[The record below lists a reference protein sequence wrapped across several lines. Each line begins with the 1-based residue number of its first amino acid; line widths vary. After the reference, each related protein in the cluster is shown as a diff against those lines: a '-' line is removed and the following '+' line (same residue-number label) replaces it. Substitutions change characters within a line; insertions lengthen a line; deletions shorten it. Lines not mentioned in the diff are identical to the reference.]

1 MFEDANKAAPPI
13 STIRGLHRTGSIRT
27 GRSKEVGMTDRGLDE
42 PVPDA
47 VEQSQEVVP
56 AADDADEADEA
67 ELLQVI
73 PLEAD
78 PADAAEQAREV
89 ELGEDDYR

>member
-1 MFEDANKAAPPI
+1 
-13 STIRGLHRTGSIRT
+13 
-27 GRSKEVGMTDRGLDE
+27 MTDRGLDE

>member
-1 MFEDANKAAPPI
+1 
-13 STIRGLHRTGSIRT
+13 
-27 GRSKEVGMTDRGLDE
+27 MTDRGLDE
-42 PVPDA
+42 PVADA
-47 VEQSQEVVP
+47 VEQSQEAVP
-56 AADDADEADEA
+56 RAEETDEAD
-67 ELLQVI
+67 LLGAM

>member
-1 MFEDANKAAPPI
+1 MFEHVDKVAWLVSTGPPQ
-13 STIRGLHRTGSIRT
+13 HRAQSPQGIQR
-27 GRSKEVGMTDRGLDE
+27 RLGMTDRHLDE
-42 PVPDA
+42 PVPDV
-47 VEQSQEVVP
+47 VEQSQEVEP
-56 AADDADEADEA
+56 RADDTDEADDVD
-67 ELLQVI
+67 LLKVV

>member
-1 MFEDANKAAPPI
+1 
-13 STIRGLHRTGSIRT
+13 
-27 GRSKEVGMTDRGLDE
+27 MTDRGLDE
-42 PVPDA
+42 PVPDS

-56 AADDADEADEA
+56 GADDADQADEA
-67 ELLQVI
+67 ELLQVV

>member
-1 MFEDANKAAPPI
+1 V
-13 STIRGLHRTGSIRT
+13 GLP
-27 GRSKEVGMTDRGLDE
+27 DRGLDE

-47 VEQSQEVVP
+47 VEQRQEVVP

>member
-1 MFEDANKAAPPI
+1 MP
-13 STIRGLHRTGSIRT
+13 
-27 GRSKEVGMTDRGLDE
+27 DRGLDD
-42 PVPDA
+42 PVPDV

-56 AADDADEADEA
+56 HANEADELEEA
-67 ELLQVI
+67 DLLEAV
-73 PLEAD
+73 PLEAN